1 MALDINIDIGTLH
14 SFQNAWGPV
23 IAAIPAVINMAE
35 QQADLNR
42 ALAAKRLELTAA
54 SDEIDAAFKEAN
66 SRLATLN
73 QEMTE
78 VLDKKADVMA
88 SIEAATVAAAKAAQ
102 AAEVAAKTK
111 LEETLKILA
120 ARSEELAAMGADI
133 DAKAAAA
140 STAHANAVAVR
151 TVEIQDLEKRKAA
164 AEKALDTLRS
174 RLG

>member
-1 MALDINIDIGTLH
+1 MAIDISIDIGALH
-14 SFQNAWGPV
+14 SFQNAWGP
-23 IAAIPAVINMAE
+23 ILTAIPAVINMAE

-66 SRLATLN
+66 SRLVVLN
-73 QEMTE
+73 QEMTK
-78 VLDKKADVMA
+78 VLAQKADVMA

-102 AAEVAAKTK
+102 AAEVAAKAK
-111 LEETLKILA
+111 LAETLKTLA

-140 STAHANAVAVR
+140 SAAHANAVAVR
-151 TVEIQDLEKRKAA
+151 NVEIQDLEKRKAA

>member
-1 MALDINIDIGTLH
+1 MAIDIDIGALH

-23 IAAIPAVINMAE
+23 LAAIPAVINMAE

-42 ALAAKRLELTAA
+42 ALAAKRLELTSA

-73 QEMTE
+73 QEMTK
-78 VLDKKADVMA
+78 VLAQKADVMA
-88 SIEAATVAAAKAAQ
+88 SIEAAIVAADKTAQ
-102 AAEVAAKTK
+102 AAEAAAKTQ
-111 LEETLKILA
+111 LGETLKTLA
-120 ARSEELAAMGADI
+120 ARSEELAAMGVDI
-133 DAKAAAA
+133 EAKAAAA
-140 STAHANAVAVR
+140 SSAHANAVAVR
-151 TVEIQDLEKRKAA
+151 NVEIQDLEKRKAA